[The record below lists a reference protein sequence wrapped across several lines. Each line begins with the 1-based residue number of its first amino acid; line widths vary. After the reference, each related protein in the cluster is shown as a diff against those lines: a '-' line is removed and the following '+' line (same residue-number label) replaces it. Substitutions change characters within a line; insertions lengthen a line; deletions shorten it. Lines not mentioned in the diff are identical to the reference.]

1 MSHSVHVRKPES
13 PRTSSE
19 RIMYVKRERNAFQ
32 IHLQYPVCTL
42 HLPALALNTASYTE
56 NITTKQSKK
65 TFLIHR
71 NTKVRLRIKTLIVN
85 HIIHANAQTVMD

>member
-19 RIMYVKRERNAFQ
+19 RITYVKRERNAFQ
-32 IHLQYPVCTL
+32 IHLQYPVYTL

-56 NITTKQSKK
+56 NITTKQLLHSEENIAK
-65 TFLIHR
+65 
-71 NTKVRLRIKTLIVN
+71 
-85 HIIHANAQTVMD
+85 AQSSGQKGLS

>member
-1 MSHSVHVRKPES
+1 MSHSVHVRKPKS

-56 NITTKQSKK
+56 NITTKQLLHSEE
-65 TFLIHR
+65 
-71 NTKVRLRIKTLIVN
+71 NTAK
-85 HIIHANAQTVMD
+85 AQSSGQKGLS

>member
-19 RIMYVKRERNAFQ
+19 RITYVKRERNAFQ

-56 NITTKQSKK
+56 NITTKQLLHSKE
-65 TFLIHR
+65 
-71 NTKVRLRIKTLIVN
+71 NTAK
-85 HIIHANAQTVMD
+85 AQSSGQKGLS